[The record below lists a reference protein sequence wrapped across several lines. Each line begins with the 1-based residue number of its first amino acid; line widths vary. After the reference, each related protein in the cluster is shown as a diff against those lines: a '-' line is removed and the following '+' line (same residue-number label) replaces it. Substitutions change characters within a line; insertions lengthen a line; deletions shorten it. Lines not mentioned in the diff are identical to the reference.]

1 MLTNISIGP
10 ASSVQVCGGWLVCLG
25 TGVSLVCPAAWLWL
39 GTNMDGV
46 ELPSGPVEPSVVSE
60 VLVVGPASLVLVSPC

>member
-1 MLTNISIGP
+1 MPGNG
-10 ASSVQVCGGWLVCLG
+10 SVVGLSG
-25 TGVSLVCPAAWLWL
+25 AWLWL